1 MLQEKLLRFVGNV
14 RPLGFVHDII
24 GTRFDEFAY
33 ELSSHDIMLFFLKGT
48 LHKRYLFFLTVKLLN
63 FHWHSA
69 PKLRSWIYNLC
80 GNEYFKNSTTVRSRY
95 WKMFWKINIS
105 QVSRNIERFQIRVK
119 SSQNT
124 LRNTLLV
131 KL

>member
-33 ELSSHDIMLFFLKGT
+33 ELSSHDIMLFFLKGA

-63 FHWHSA
+63 FH
-69 PKLRSWIYNLC
+69 
-80 GNEYFKNSTTVRSRY
+80 
-95 WKMFWKINIS
+95 
-105 QVSRNIERFQIRVK
+105 
-119 SSQNT
+119 
-124 LRNTLLV
+124 
-131 KL
+131 